1 MADAQLPSPTDPA
14 ATVSEQERRVIACL
28 DRSSSMVRFEKY
40 ALVSALFPRAIAQLA
55 AVSKRAWVETWWFA
69 RDVVCYA
76 ELQPAA
82 LAMGPNSLEYR
93 RALEAGSAISDCIV
107 RAVHR
112 AEAIQRER
120 GNGST
125 RIVVWTDG
133 WNRLARTTSGA
144 ARETMAAYPIHEVFL
159 VGFVDR
165 AIRTKLDDFVTEIG
179 LPASR
184 VMLFEHED
192 NRQDTQRAAEA
203 SSRAFGETLRI
214 WCPPA

>member
-1 MADAQLPSPTDPA
+1 
-14 ATVSEQERRVIACL
+14 
-28 DRSSSMVRFEKY
+28 
-40 ALVSALFPRAIAQLA
+40 
-55 AVSKRAWVETWWFA
+55 
-69 RDVVCYA
+69 
-76 ELQPAA
+76 
-82 LAMGPNSLEYR
+82 
-93 RALEAGSAISDCIV
+93 
-107 RAVHR
+107 
-112 AEAIQRER
+112 
-120 GNGST
+120 
-125 RIVVWTDG
+125 
-133 WNRLARTTSGA
+133 
-144 ARETMAAYPIHEVFL
+144 MAAYPIHEVFL